1 MESLTQQ
8 QSASRV
14 VSHNKI
20 TDLTN
25 GFKLENEHS
34 FTIFVVKKSNING
47 SVITADNDSHLLVS
61 AKLIQD
67 DVFSLIPVRFNDWDL
82 SLIKELGPAAI
93 DTLTYDVYWGSGY
106 RSQS

>member
-47 SVITADNDSHLLVS
+47 SYTQMRNTSTSVVINSIYTADVLKGKIGQFILFKDTISQQAVNDLYNSGNG
-61 AKLIQD
+61 
-67 DVFSLIPVRFNDWDL
+67 VFYSD
-82 SLIKELGPAAI
+82 I
-93 DTLTYDVYWGSGY
+93 D
-106 RSQS
+106 